1 MCTHYSHAISAFTSS
16 AAASQDFWG
25 VDFDPYGDMF
35 FFDGFWTGGS
45 DFYGSACDAGF
56 GFDDFWDGSFDFWGY
71 NDPYGGFDLFDPWG
85 ADYGFDMW
93 DGGWYGGGGDVFN
106 DWILEDDA
114 EMAMMMTAQNSHQG
128 GPESSSQEG
137 RTARFTRASYTPSVR
152 LLPMLQNS
160 CSTGPTGPG
169 SAACNSCML
178 YKRAAHLRK
187 GRQSPGRTLICWLSS
202 KRLKSVSASALCFP
216 TSFQVSQRDTG
227 CRFSP

>member
-1 MCTHYSHAISAFTSS
+1 MRKVGRVSTHYSHAISAFTSS

-128 GPESSSQEG
+128 GPDSSSQEG
-137 RTARFTRASYTPSVR
+137 RELRDSHAPAIRHPFVCCLCFRTPVR
-152 LLPMLQNS
+152 LGRRGPAQPLATVV
-160 CSTGPTGPG
+160 CST
-169 SAACNSCML
+169 
-178 YKRAAHLRK
+178 RER
-187 GRQSPGRTLICWLSS
+187 LICARGG
-202 KRLKSVSASALCFP
+202 KARV
-216 TSFQVSQRDTG
+216 G
-227 CRFSP
+227 H